1 MARVY
6 TSRQLIDP
14 NLASYMEQVI
24 QNRVANEANRNKELL
39 SSTRNMLSPIGKTVD
54 DYIGRFQREKEL
66 QNAEANKDS
75 VSYIDDPTYRAA
87 REEYIRTGSS
97 QPITSYMLQKEAAE
111 ARKLEAQKRE
121 DAANT
126 EKDRNAAIRL
136 ENDRTDYLKAQK
148 NMMDSMAAGDYATAE
163 IYKSQM
169 NAIEKRY
176 EPGTFGSSSDALY
189 NARKKAIEEA
199 AAKKEAEEL
208 EKQAAEADA
217 KTLELANKA
226 KEQYS
231 FNTRMNVE
239 NNVLPNA
246 KNIDDKTNYKK
257 LVKQLYDNG
266 KLTEDD
272 AKLLLNKIDS
282 TETIGEKTKKSVEGT
297 IASKEGEKTG
307 KNIDEN
313 RNKADAKQYVGKKL
327 NSLEWNKIP
336 AEQKKYLNRDAQGV
350 VTEK

>member
-1 MARVY
+1 MAKVY
-6 TSRQLIDP
+6 NSRSLIDP
-14 NLASYMEQVI
+14 NMYSVMNQQI
-24 QNRVANEANRNKELL
+24 QNRVANQLNRDK
-39 SSTRNMLSPIGKTVD
+39 MLGESVRHMLTGIGETAD
-54 DYIGRFQREKEL
+54 DYIGRYQRQKEL
-66 QNAEANKDS
+66 QNTEANRNS
-75 VSYIDDPTYRAA
+75 LPYIEDPIYRAA

-97 QPITSYMLQKEAAE
+97 QPISSYMLQKEAAA
-111 ARKLEAQKRE
+111 ARKLEAQKR
-121 DAANT
+121 DWTQDWHNS
-126 EKDRNAAIRL
+126 L
-136 ENDRTDYLKAQK
+136 EEA
-148 NMMDSMAAGDYATAE
+148 
-163 IYKSQM
+163 
-169 NAIEKRY
+169 
-176 EPGTFGSSSDALY
+176 
-189 NARKKAIEEA
+189 NARKEFNNLTEQALDAQKAGNLVRANNLAHQANRLRDTWNGRGVDIGEDVQSILKAAEQEEA
-199 AAKKEAEEL
+199 DRLAKKEAEEL

-307 KNIDEN
+307 KNIDE
-313 RNKADAKQYVGKKL
+313 KEEKKKLADAGRKAIQEGKVPTRK
-327 NSLEWNKIP
+327 
-336 AEQKKYLNRDAQGV
+336 QKKAIDEGY
-350 VTEK
+350 